1 MDILEF
7 ALEKEKISE
16 ESYRDLAMRA
26 ENPGL
31 KKIFI
36 MLADEEAGH
45 GRIIEE
51 IIQDVSPALVQT
63 QVLVKAT
70 NIFEEIQ
77 SSVEEFDFATDELE
91 VYHLARDLEAK
102 SRDFYIAK
110 SEEVEDLLEKEIFA
124 RLAGEEEKHYILL
137 DNICDFVS
145 EPECYLEDAEF
156 VHLEDYQV

>member
-16 ESYRDLAMRA
+16 ESYRELARRA
-26 ENPGL
+26 ENSGL

-45 GRIIEE
+45 SRVIEG
-51 IIQDVSPALVQT
+51 IIQDISPVLVQT
-63 QVLVKAT
+63 QVLAKAT
-70 NIFEEIQ
+70 NIFKMIRN
-77 SSVEEFDFATDELE
+77 SVEEFDFATDELE
-91 VYHLARDLEAK
+91 VYRQARDREAK
-102 SRDFYIAK
+102 SRDFYQQK
-110 SEEVEDLLEKEIFA
+110 SEEVEDSLEKEIFA

-156 VHLEDYQV
+156 VHLQDYQA